1 VATDQLAL
9 IVSIVSAVIA
19 SLALGWNVYRDVVL
33 KPKIV
38 MSFSIVFIVHET
50 LPHRPQYMNIRATNF
65 GPGVVTLS
73 SIVAKNA
80 PLWRRIFRKVQYA
93 FITPDYTNPLSG
105 RLPAKLETGDKV
117 ELLLP
122 YDAECL
128 LSKTFTHVGLTDFYG
143 RSHWAP
149 RGDLKR
155 AYKEWRKDFGTKAQP
170 AAPEGRYAGK
180 PAPRP

>member
-19 SLALGWNVYRDVVL
+19 SLALGWNVYRDIVL
-33 KPKIV
+33 KPKVVI
-38 MSFSIVFIVHET
+38 SFSIVLIVHEM
-50 LPHRPQYMNIRATNF
+50 LPHRPQYMNIKATNF
-65 GPGVVTLS
+65 GPGIVTLN
-73 SIVAKNA
+73 SIVSKNA
-80 PLWRRIFRKVQYA
+80 PLWRRIFRKVRYA
-93 FITPDYTNPLSG
+93 FITPDYANPLSG

-143 RSHWAP
+143 RSHWAS
-149 RGDLKR
+149 RGDLKK
-155 AYKEWRKDFGTKAQP
+155 AYKEWRKDFDTK
-170 AAPEGRYAGK
+170 E
-180 PAPRP
+180 

>member
-1 VATDQLAL
+1 MATDQLAL
-9 IVSIVSAVIA
+9 IVSIVSAIIA

-33 KPKIV
+33 KPKVV

-50 LPHRPQYMNIRATNF
+50 LPNRPQYMNIRATNF

-80 PLWRRIFRKVQYA
+80 PLWRHVFKRVQYA
-93 FITPDYTNPLSG
+93 FITPDHTNPLSG

-122 YDAECL
+122 YDADCL
-128 LSKTFTHVGLTDFYG
+128 LSKAFTHVGLTDFYG

-155 AYKEWRKDFGTKAQP
+155 AYIEWRKNFGTKT
-170 AAPEGRYAGK
+170 
-180 PAPRP
+180 